1 MTEVIRPA
9 PALAWGRRYG
19 GVLCYQLLMRPFGI
33 GPAVTTV
40 LTLAVAGCAHPPAPK
55 PPAVLAKSPLSNNAA
70 VNPANIKRV
79 IRDLPPGYEVTSG
92 IPSAASPR
100 VIWSLGDDL
109 QAKPAKCG
117 MLADPGNGRDQ
128 SAQGVSGSGS
138 GGIVDAVVVALPGP
152 VEFPE
157 DLVTACSQWSET
169 AGQTVVH
176 VHLTDAPHVDGVDTV
191 GMVADVKSSVESGT
205 EIDSR
210 TYTFTAYLGNYYAF
224 TTLTTDPGSALPVL
238 PPQFAAD
245 LLAKTVSTLR
255 S

>member
-1 MTEVIRPA
+1 
-9 PALAWGRRYG
+9 
-19 GVLCYQLLMRPFGI
+19 MRPFGI
-33 GPAVTTV
+33 GPALTTA

-55 PPAVLAKSPLSNNAA
+55 PSAVPAKPSPSNTT
-70 VNPANIKRV
+70 VNPANIKRIV
-79 IRDLPPGYEVTSG
+79 RDLPPGYEVSTG

-109 QAKPAKCG
+109 QSKPVKCG
-117 MLADPGNGRDQ
+117 ALADPGNGRDQ

-138 GGIVDAVVVALPGP
+138 GGIVNAVVVGLPGP
-152 VEFPE
+152 VDFPE
-157 DLVTACSQWSET
+157 DLLTACPRWSET
-169 AGQTVVH
+169 AGNTVAH
-176 VHLTDAPHVDGVDTV
+176 AHLTDAPHIDGVPTV
-191 GMVADVKSSVESGT
+191 GMVTDVKSSVESGT

-210 TYTFTAYLGNYYAF
+210 VYTFTAYLGNFYAF

>member
-1 MTEVIRPA
+1 
-9 PALAWGRRYG
+9 
-19 GVLCYQLLMRPFGI
+19 MRPFGI
-33 GPAVTTV
+33 GPALTTA

-55 PPAVLAKSPLSNNAA
+55 PPAVPAKTSTNNAA

-79 IRDLPPGYEVTSG
+79 VRDLPPGYEVTTG

-109 QAKPAKCG
+109 QAKPATCG
-117 MLADPGNGRDQ
+117 TLADPGNGRDQ
-128 SAQGVSGSGS
+128 SAQGISASGS
-138 GGIVDAVVVALPGP
+138 GGIVNAVVVALPGP
-152 VEFPE
+152 VDFPDE
-157 DLVTACSQWSET
+157 LVTACAQWSET
-169 AGQTVVH
+169 AGNTVVH
-176 VHLTDAPHVDGVDTV
+176 VHLIDAPHVEGVQTV

-205 EIDSR
+205 EIDSHI
-210 TYTFTAYLGNYYAF
+210 YTFTAYLGNYYAF